1 LLFARA
7 LFAVALVLRATPA
20 LAQQESPSGDFAAS
34 VDASSS
40 VNPSP
45 ERLRSG
51 FAALDRPHG
60 MIEGGAGILTLP
72 GAEVCVERSTGCKQG
87 DLSFAPETWQLFR
100 ANTSFA
106 FGAGIVLGLIP
117 TAHPPHEDPPGIERD
132 QTRSYLTFE
141 GTARYY
147 PVVLTKVE
155 WWIGITGGMVVVSDN
170 FQVVSEEQDDRAL
183 LGPRGTTIR
192 TEGASLGFATGL
204 AYELTSHW
212 SFTGTVRYSEWFLPT
227 TPARDSFG
235 DEASL
240 KGKNEV
246 ISVAL
251 GVAYRLAL

>member
-1 LLFARA
+1 VSPRCFAERLSRA
-7 LFAVALVLRATPA
+7 FLGVALVFGATPA
-20 LAQQESPSGDFAAS
+20 LAQ
-34 VDASSS
+34 VDASSNG

-147 PVVLTKVE
+147 PIVLTKVE
-155 WWIGITGGMVVVSDN
+155 WWIGITGGMVVVNDN
-170 FQVVSEEQDDRAL
+170 FQVISEEEDDRAL
-183 LGPRGTTIR
+183 LGPRGVTIR
-192 TEGASLGFATGL
+192 TEGGSIGFATGL

-212 SFTGTVRYSEWFLPT
+212 SFTGTARYSEWFLPT

-251 GVAYRLAL
+251 GLAYRLAL

>member
-1 LLFARA
+1 VISLARA
-7 LFAVALVLRATPA
+7 VPSVALVFGAAPA
-20 LAQQESPSGDFAAS
+20 LAQVEDSPRG
-34 VDASSS
+34 

-100 ANTSFA
+100 PNTSFA

-155 WWIGITGGMVVVSDN
+155 WWIGIIGGMVVVNDN
-170 FQVVSEEQDDRAL
+170 FQVVAEQDDRAL
-183 LGPRGTTIR
+183 LGPRGVTIR
-192 TEGASLGFATGL
+192 TEGASVGLGTGL

-212 SFTGTVRYSEWFLPT
+212 SFTGTARYSEWFLPT
-227 TPARDSFG
+227 TPARDAFG

-251 GVAYRLAL
+251 GVAYRFAL

>member
-1 LLFARA
+1 MSSLVGSLARSA
-7 LFAVALVLRATPA
+7 LCAALVCGATPA
-20 LAQQESPSGDFAAS
+20 LAEPED
-34 VDASSS
+34 SSNG

-87 DLSFAPETWQLFR
+87 DLSFAPETWQLYR
-100 ANTSFA
+100 GNTSFA

-117 TAHPPHEDPPGIERD
+117 TAHPPHEDPAGIERD

-147 PVVLTKVE
+147 PVVLQKIE
-155 WWIGITGGMVVVSDN
+155 WWIGITGGMVVVNDN
-170 FQVVSEEQDDRAL
+170 FQVVAERDDRAL
-183 LGPRGTTIR
+183 LGPRGVTIR
-192 TEGASLGFATGL
+192 TEGGSIGFATGL

-212 SFTGTVRYSEWFLPT
+212 SFTGTARYSEWFLPT
-227 TPARDSFG
+227 EPAHDSFG

-240 KGKNEV
+240 KGPNEV
-246 ISVAL
+246 LSVAFGL
-251 GVAYRLAL
+251 AYRLAL

>member
-1 LLFARA
+1 MSPRSCAIPLAR
-7 LFAVALVLRATPA
+7 VALSFSLVCGATPA
-20 LAQQESPSGDFAAS
+20 LAEHEDDSNGI
-34 VDASSS
+34 
-40 VNPSP
+40 NPSP

-60 MIEGGAGILTLP
+60 MIEGGAGVLTLP

-87 DLSFAPETWQLFR
+87 DLSFAPETWQLYR

-117 TAHPPHEDPPGIERD
+117 TAHPPHEDPAGIERD

-147 PVVLTKVE
+147 PVVLQKVE
-155 WWIGITGGMVVVSDN
+155 WWIAVVGGMVVVNDN
-170 FQVVSEEQDDRAL
+170 FQVVAERDDRAL
-183 LGPRGTTIR
+183 LGPRGVTIR
-192 TEGASLGFATGL
+192 TEGASVGFGTGF

-212 SFTGTVRYSEWFLPT
+212 SFTGTARFSEWFLPT
-227 TPARDSFG
+227 VPARDSFG

-240 KGKNEV
+240 KGNNEV
-246 ISVAL
+246 ISVAFGL
-251 GVAYRLAL
+251 AYRLAL